1 MNKKR
6 KFFIS
11 ITIIIICIVSYM
23 IIGYQSSQPN
33 RENYDLP
40 TSQLRNKQWDEIF
53 NIDSSIDNFKILNT
67 GSVRVPLEGMLN
79 TEKLKNNHGL
89 NESLWVDVFSFI
101 FHHKEKG
108 WFMIDTG
115 LDSTFQEKGNI
126 NGILANS
133 FIKETKQKKHQN
145 IASLIKKEDIK
156 INGIFFT
163 HLHGD
168 HTAGLPEIDPSIPK
182 IAGEGETIFN
192 IPFLYRS
199 NHLDNMDT
207 LLEIDNNIGIT
218 ILPLESVIDIF
229 GDGSL
234 LGINTPGHSPSHL
247 SYLINTNEG
256 PILLTGDASHTKYGF
271 NNKIEPGWVED
282 KKLAENSL
290 QQLIK
295 FHEKYPEV
303 RIIYGHE
310 Q

>member
-6 KFFIS
+6 KFLIS
-11 ITIIIICIVSYM
+11 LAIIIICMISYM

-40 TSQLRNKQWDEIF
+40 TSQLKNKQWDEIF
-53 NIDSSIDNFKILNT
+53 NLNSQIDNFKILNT
-67 GSVRVPLEGMLN
+67 GSVKVPLEGMLN
-79 TEKLKNNHGL
+79 IDKLKNNHGL
-89 NESLWVDVFSFI
+89 SEFLWVDVFSFL

-115 LDSTFQEKGNI
+115 LDSTFQKKGNI
-126 NGILANS
+126 KGVLANN
-133 FIKETKQKKHQN
+133 FIKETTQKKYQN
-145 IASLIKKEDIK
+145 IASLIKKENAK

-168 HTAGLPEIDPSIPK
+168 HTAGLPEIDRSIPK
-182 IAGEGETIFN
+182 IIGEGETIFN
-192 IPFLYRS
+192 MPLLYSS
-199 NHLDNMDT
+199 NHLDKKDT
-207 LLEIDNNIGIT
+207 LLEIDNNRGIT
-218 ILPLESVIDIF
+218 IAPLESVIDIF
-229 GDGSL
+229 GDGSF
-234 LGINTPGHSPSHL
+234 LGINTPGHSPGHL
-247 SYLINTNEG
+247 SYLINTNKG

-282 KKLAENSL
+282 KGLAEKSL
-290 QQLIK
+290 HQLIK
-295 FHEKYPEV
+295 FHEKHPEV

>member
-53 NIDSSIDNFKILNT
+53 NIDSPIDNFKILNT